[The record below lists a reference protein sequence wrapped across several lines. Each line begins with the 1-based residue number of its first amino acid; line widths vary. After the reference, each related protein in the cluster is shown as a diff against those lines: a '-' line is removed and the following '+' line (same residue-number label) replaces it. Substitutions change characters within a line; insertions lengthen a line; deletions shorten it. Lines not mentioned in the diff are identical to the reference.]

1 MHIHATTLDRSLDGR
16 LDDPMRAVVD
26 SHVTT
31 CVACAETLA
40 SAGGRDIVWVRRG
53 PLRRLVRVRLN

>member
-1 MHIHATTLDRSLDGR
+1 MHIPAPTLDRYLDGSLDDR
-16 LDDPMRAVVD
+16 MRAAVD
-26 SHVTT
+26 SHVVR

-40 SAGGRDIVWVRRG
+40 SAGGRHIVWVRRG